1 MHYVQNLYPL
11 QFKPLP
17 LVTGKKILYTLT
29 LKQEIRTSFKESGYS
44 IPPVTVKKDIER
56 YTDKYQPVH
65 AADQI
70 VWDKAFFPTELFDE
84 PKKKKRK
91 VVKKQTKAEAV
102 VEKLK
107 LLEAKEETE
116 EEEEEKEEE
125 AENEEEYDEEE
136 LEEGTDYA
144 ANYFDNGESY
154 LEEDDDNVDE
164 GYDY

>member
-1 MHYVQNLYPL
+1 MAGRGRGRGRGAFNKALGLSPEDVPPPLGQPPPTFPAL
-11 QFKPLP
+11 QFKPVP

-29 LKQEIRTSFKESGYS
+29 LKQEIRSSFKESGYS

-70 VWDKAFFPTELFDE
+70 VWDKAFFPKELFDE

-91 VVKKQTKAEAV
+91 VMKKQAKTEAV

-136 LEEGTDYA
+136 LEE
-144 ANYFDNGESY
+144 
-154 LEEDDDNVDE
+154 V
-164 GYDY
+164 